1 MAEPER
7 PPLDERSPDHPARAR
22 INAARARA
30 AVLKRAVFDAYV
42 AAIDRDRQQ
51 RTLMERL
58 ERAWLWILPWAGYVA
73 LLSVARNVAM
83 PAVLTGWVL
92 ILVWQMFA
100 IGAHDQRIG
109 EARRNPLN
117 LGWIL
122 APILLFAS
130 QSWGDAGLAVANA
143 FIEITIVDV
152 SALIVVLVTV
162 MVLQPG
168 EGKEMAWPG
177 IIILGLFVAC
187 FLWAFVAGWRQINPD
202 HGLLREL
209 ALGAAFCIQFAR
221 DWRWLRPLTR
231 GDYGI
236 GDIFSND
243 AGFGLILGQ
252 LGLWLLLPGAFA
264 LLALL

>member
-1 MAEPER
+1 VADPGQQ
-7 PPLDERSPDHPARAR
+7 PLDERPSTDPARAR
-22 INAARARA
+22 ISAARARA
-30 AVLKRAVFDAYV
+30 DVLKRAVFDAYV
-42 AAIDRDRQQ
+42 AAITRERQR
-51 RTLMERL
+51 RTPMERL
-58 ERAWLWILPWAGYVA
+58 ERAWLWILPWSGYLA

-109 EARRNPLN
+109 DARRNPWN
-117 LGWIL
+117 LGWML
-122 APILLFAS
+122 APVLLFAS

-143 FIEITIVDV
+143 LIEITIVDV

-187 FLWAFVAGWRQINPD
+187 FLWAFVAGWHLINPD
-202 HGLLREL
+202 HGLLRGL
-209 ALGAAFCIQFAR
+209 ALGSAFIIQFMR
-221 DWRWLRPLTR
+221 DWRWLRPLAR
-231 GDYGI
+231 GDHGI
-236 GDIFSND
+236 GDIYSNET
-243 AGFGLILGQ
+243 GLGLILGQ
-252 LGLWLLLPGAFA
+252 LALWLLLPGIFA

>member
-1 MAEPER
+1 L
-7 PPLDERSPDHPARAR
+7 LDERARIGASRAR
-22 INAARARA
+22 IAALKQ
-30 AVLKRAVFDAYV
+30 AVVDAYV
-42 AAIDRDRQQ
+42 ATITRERLR
-51 RTLMERL
+51 RTPLERL
-58 ERAWLWILPWAGYVA
+58 ERAWLWILPWAGYLA
-73 LLSVARNVAM
+73 LLSVARNVAL

-109 EARRNPLN
+109 EAKRNPWH
-117 LGWIL
+117 LGWML
-122 APILLFAS
+122 APALLFAS

-177 IIILGLFVAC
+177 IIILGLFVGC
-187 FLWAFVAGWRQINPD
+187 FLWAFVAGWRQVNPD
-202 HGLLREL
+202 HGLLRSL
-209 ALGAAFCIQFAR
+209 ALGAAFIIQCAR

-231 GDYGI
+231 GSYGI
-236 GDIFSND
+236 GDIFSNET
-243 AGFGLILGQ
+243 GLGLILGQ
-252 LGLWLLLPGAFA
+252 LALWLLLPGVFA
-264 LLALL
+264 LIALL